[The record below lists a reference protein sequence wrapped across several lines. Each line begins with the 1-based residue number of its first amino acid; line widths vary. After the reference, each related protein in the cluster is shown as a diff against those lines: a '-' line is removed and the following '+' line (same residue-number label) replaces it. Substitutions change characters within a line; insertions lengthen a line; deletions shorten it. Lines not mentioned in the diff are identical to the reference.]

1 MTGFHLLPCIAQLAR
16 KLYEYMRK
24 EAASIRVQK
33 HVRAHAARKSY
44 TNLQASAIAIQTGL
58 RAMTARN
65 EHRQRR
71 RNKAATKVKVIS

>member
-1 MTGFHLLPCIAQLAR
+1 
-16 KLYEYMRK
+16 MRK

-44 TNLQASAIAIQTGL
+44 TNSQASAIAIQTGL

-65 EHRQRR
+65 EYRHRR
-71 RNKAATKVKVIS
+71 RNKAATLVQVLNWVQLRRMGLIL

>member
-1 MTGFHLLPCIAQLAR
+1 MTSFHFLPCTAQLAR

-33 HVRAHAARKSY
+33 HVRAHTARKSY
-44 TNLQASAIAIQTGL
+44 MNLQASAIAIQTGL

-71 RNKAATKVKVIS
+71 RNKAATKVQVIS